1 MKNHTSETLGKTQIK
16 QAAVIG
22 SPIKHSKSPLIHQH
36 MIHLYNL
43 NATYSAMEI
52 SNAQELKQ
60 CLEQLR
66 SPEWVGVNVTIPH
79 KQAVIPY
86 LDSVSKEVQA
96 IGACNTIVN
105 KQGQLY
111 GYNTDA
117 EGFAYPLQ
125 GKPVAHAMVLG
136 NGGAARAVLYQ
147 LCVMGVTTIRL
158 VARDHSKSE
167 AYCNALQQQFNVTI
181 QPYSFKTV
189 QQTDVQS
196 VALIIN
202 TTSVGLSP
210 NDTPFDFIKWVS
222 NGQLFYDLIYNPAET
237 AMMALCKQQGA
248 EVINGAAM
256 LAHQAALAF
265 NLFFNHPADTNIMLE
280 VLEGHK

>member
-1 MKNHTSETLGKTQIK
+1 MKKHTSETLGTPQIK

-22 SPIKHSKSPLIHQH
+22 CPIQHSKSPLIHQH
-36 MIHLYNL
+36 MIDAYQLK
-43 NATYSAMEI
+43 AVYSSIEV
-52 SNAQELKQ
+52 SNIQELKQ

-66 SPEWVGVNVTIPH
+66 APEWAGINVTIPH

-125 GKPVAHAMVLG
+125 GRTVANTMVLG

-147 LCVMGVTTIRL
+147 LCVMGVKSIDL
-158 VARDHSKSE
+158 VARDHSKSD

-181 QPYSFKTV
+181 QPNSFKTV
-189 QQTDVQS
+189 QQSNVQS
-196 VALIIN
+196 AALIIN
-202 TTSVGLSP
+202 TTSIGLSP
-210 NDTPFDFIKWVS
+210 NDTPFDFIKQVS
-222 NGQLFYDLIYNPAET
+222 NGQVFYDLIYNPAET

-248 EVINGAAM
+248 EVINGAPM

-265 NLFFNHPADTNIMLE
+265 NLFFDHPADTQIMLN
-280 VLEGHK
+280 VLEGHI